1 MKILHNVCCKHAIN
15 VLYTCYK
22 LLYTLQANKLR
33 HARKRKRRRQQLL
46 PRRPFS
52 LACLFRFYNGSEPIT
67 PWPDTDH
74 TMILSRFCNGS
85 ARVAPWSDTGY
96 AVVLRLLYHGSMP
109 AFRVLS
115 RSSAIPLSGSHR
127 RNSPENPNHCQE
139 AAIWYISCFH
149 HQTGSILLTC
159 Q

>member
-33 HARKRKRRRQQLL
+33 HAQKKKEA
-46 PRRPFS
+46 
-52 LACLFRFYNGSEPIT
+52 LAVIATPSFQSCMFVPVLQRFEPIT

-85 ARVAPWSDTGY
+85 ARVVPWSDTGY